1 MSNKLESNKLEKLEL
16 ENLKN
21 DIAWESL
28 FETHHILDEI
38 NDKGVYKISAKDINK
53 KREARLM
60 TKFDH
65 SAQRPKI
72 FKQHDLSIQ
81 PDSRGT
87 YVIGRFDSYKKLP
100 KEDNYKK
107 ASLDIQA
114 FPLRE
119 DIQTINPKNIRSEAT
134 ALLCAF
140 NAEIISDLLEQE
152 VRFTVAGRMSTG
164 KFSYSINSSKQ
175 KTICYQ
181 INVDNSQCEIDG
193 GFEGDDLFA
202 IIEVKN
208 SSVDN
213 FLIRQLFYP
222 YKLWINKTSKK
233 VIPIFLSYFDNI
245 FSFYIYE
252 FEDNENYNSIKLV
265 KQKQYYIGS
274 NDIELQEIID
284 IHETI
289 KIKLENQEIQFP
301 QADVFGRIVDILFQ
315 IQSNNIFSSKDI
327 AITYGFHPRQGQYY
341 SSAAMY
347 LGLIERVHIN
357 KKWGYSLTKLGS
369 KVVKQNNRERNLL
382 FVQLILENKVF
393 NKALDVY
400 MHQKGKLDKM
410 DIINIMKS
418 ANIKITKN
426 SKETLPRRA
435 DTVRGWINW
444 ILRLT
449 QPSQGELPW

>member
-1 MSNKLESNKLEKLEL
+1 MSNKSENLNLEKT
-16 ENLKN
+16 KN
-21 DIAWESL
+21 DVAWEYL
-28 FETHHILDEI
+28 FDKYHILEEI
-38 NDKGVYKISAKDINK
+38 NNKGIYKISAKAINE

-65 SAQRPKI
+65 SAQLPKI
-72 FKQHDLSIQ
+72 FQQHKLSIQ
-81 PDSRGT
+81 PDSRST

-114 FPLRE
+114 IPFSE
-119 DIQTINPKNIRSEAT
+119 DIQTLNPKNIRSEAT
-134 ALLCAF
+134 ALLCAY

-152 VRFTVAGRMSTG
+152 VRFTVAGRMSTE

-175 KTICYQ
+175 KTSYQ

-193 GFEGDDLFA
+193 GFEGDDVFA

-245 FSFYIYE
+245 FSFYVYE
-252 FEDNENYNSIKLV
+252 FKDNENYNSIELV
-265 KQKQYYIGS
+265 KQKRYYIGS
-274 NDIELQEIID
+274 NDIELQEIIN
-284 IHETI
+284 IRETI
-289 KIKLENQEIQFP
+289 KIKIENQEIPFP

-315 IQSNNIFSSKDI
+315 IHSNDIFSSKDI
-327 AITYGFHPRQGQYY
+327 AIAYGLVLRQGQYY

-347 LGLIERVHIN
+347 LGLIERVSIN
-357 KKWGYSLTKLGS
+357 KTRGYSLTKLGS
-369 KVVKQNNRERNLL
+369 KVIKQNNRERNLI
-382 FVQLILENKVF
+382 FVKLILENKVF

-400 MHQKGKLDKM
+400 MRQKGNLDKE
-410 DIINIMKS
+410 DIIEIMTS
-418 ANIKITKN
+418 SDIKLIKD
-426 SKETLPRRA
+426 SEETVLRRA

-444 ILRLT
+444 IVRLT
-449 QPSQGELPW
+449 QPSQEELPWY

>member
-1 MSNKLESNKLEKLEL
+1 MSNKLEKLEL
-16 ENLKN
+16 ENRKN

-38 NDKGVYKISAKDINK
+38 NDEGVYKISAKAINE

-65 SAQRPKI
+65 SAQLPKI
-72 FKQHDLSIQ
+72 FKQNGLSIQ

-87 YVIGRFDSYKKLP
+87 YVIGRFDSYEKLP

-114 FPLRE
+114 FPFPE
-119 DIQTINPKNIRSEAT
+119 NIQTINPKNIRSEAT
-134 ALLCAF
+134 ALLCAY
-140 NAEIISDLLEQE
+140 NAGIISDLLEQE

-175 KTICYQ
+175 KNSCQ

-193 GFEGDDLFA
+193 GFEGDDIFA
-202 IIEVKN
+202 IVEAKN

-252 FEDNENYNSIKLV
+252 FENDENYNSIKLV
-265 KQKQYYIGS
+265 RQKRYYIGS
-274 NDIELQEIID
+274 NDIELQEVID
-284 IHETI
+284 ICETI

-301 QADVFGRIVDILFQ
+301 QADIFGRIVDILFQ
-315 IQSNNIFSSKDI
+315 IHSNNIFSSKDI

-357 KKWGYSLTKLGS
+357 KKWGYSLTKLGA
-369 KVVKQNNRERNLL
+369 KVVRQNNRERNLI

-400 MHQKGKLDKM
+400 MQQKGKLDRA
-410 DIINIMKS
+410 DVIDIMKS
-418 ANIKITKN
+418 SDIKLIKD
-426 SKETLPRRA
+426 SEETVSRRA
-435 DTVRGWINW
+435 NTVRGWINW

-449 QPSQGELPW
+449 QPSQEELPW

>member
-1 MSNKLESNKLEKLEL
+1 MMSNKLEKLDL

-21 DIAWESL
+21 DIAWKSL
-28 FETHHILDEI
+28 FETYHILDEI
-38 NDKGVYKISAKDINK
+38 NDKGIYKISAKDINE

-65 SAQRPKI
+65 YAQLPEI
-72 FKQHDLSIQ
+72 FKNNDLTIQ

-87 YVIGRFDSYKKLP
+87 YVIGRFDSYQELP
-100 KEDNYKK
+100 KENNYKK

-114 FPLRE
+114 FPFPE
-119 DIQTINPKNIRSEAT
+119 NIQTLKPKNIRSEAT
-134 ALLCAF
+134 ALLCAY
-140 NAEIISDLLEQE
+140 NAEIISDLLGQE
-152 VRFTVAGRMSTG
+152 VRFTVAGRMSTE

-175 KTICYQ
+175 KTSYQ

-193 GFEGDDLFA
+193 GFEGDDVFA

-245 FSFYIYE
+245 FSFYVYE
-252 FEDNENYNSIKLV
+252 FKDNENYNSIALV
-265 KQKQYYIGS
+265 KQKRYYIGS

-284 IHETI
+284 IRETI
-289 KIKLENQEIQFP
+289 KIKPENQKIQFP

-315 IQSNNIFSSKDI
+315 IHSNDIFSSKDI
-327 AITYGFHPRQGQYY
+327 AITYGFDLRQGQYY

-357 KKWGYSLTKLGS
+357 KKRGYSLTKLGS
-369 KVVKQNNRERNLL
+369 KVIKQNNRERNLI
-382 FVQLILENKVF
+382 FVNLILENKVF

-400 MHQKGKLDKM
+400 MHQKGNLDKEN
-410 DIINIMKS
+410 IIDIMKS
-418 ANIKITKN
+418 SDIQLVKKSQDTV
-426 SKETLPRRA
+426 SRRA

-449 QPSQGELPW
+449 QPSQEELPW